1 MGREL
6 ALHLDA
12 DGPDET
18 GEFTSDG
25 RHDVLLGLAAGGEPD
40 IAVMESV
47 LRLPGNRLDLLARAF
62 LPAPQLAADVGP
74 VAVRP
79 GRFDE
84 DAAQV
89 RIARLGDGSALHP
102 LAARVLAGDCS
113 CVSHQLPWL
122 GEAGELPHFGHDG
135 R

>member
-89 RIARLGDGSALHP
+89 RIARLGDGFAPPSRRSSARWGL
-102 LAARVLAGDCS
+102 
-113 CVSHQLPWL
+113 
-122 GEAGELPHFGHDG
+122 
-135 R
+135 